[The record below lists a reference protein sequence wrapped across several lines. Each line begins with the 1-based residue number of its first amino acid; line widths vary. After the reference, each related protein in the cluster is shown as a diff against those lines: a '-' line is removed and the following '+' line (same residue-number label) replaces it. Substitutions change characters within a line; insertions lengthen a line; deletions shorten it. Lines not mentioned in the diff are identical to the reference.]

1 MVPGTRIEL
10 ARPRDRKILSLVR
23 LPIPPSGQ
31 LVENGDS
38 LEIRTPDP
46 LIKSQVL
53 YRLSYRGKVRSKS
66 APNHIITL
74 FPVCQVFFQYFF
86 EIYKTKSDA

>member
-1 MVPGTRIEL
+1 
-10 ARPRDRKILSLVR
+10 
-23 LPIPPSGQ
+23 
-31 LVENGDS
+31 
-38 LEIRTPDP
+38 
-46 LIKSQVL
+46 
-53 YRLSYRGKVRSKS
+53 VRSKS

>member
-10 ARPRDRKILSLVR
+10 ARSRDRKILSLVR

-53 YRLSYRGKVRSKS
+53 YRLS
-66 APNHIITL
+66 
-74 FPVCQVFFQYFF
+74 
-86 EIYKTKSDA
+86 